1 MPTTTASSTATP
13 SVSSNTSDPILDRL
27 ASTDCE
33 IKLKAIREVKNKII
47 GNRTKKLSY
56 IKLGAVPVVAS
67 VLAEADANSDSG
79 ANLIVQSAAVL
90 GSFACGV
97 EAGVR
102 AVLDAGALPRLF
114 RLLSATDEKVVD
126 AAARSLRMIYQS
138 KLAPKYDFFQEGNME
153 FLLYLL
159 KHENENLTGLG
170 ATIVI
175 HSCETSAEQNM
186 LCYAGVLEKIIS
198 LLDGSLSQR
207 DASLESLAAVLKSN
221 PEAVSKFMDLHSG
234 RALSSIIEL
243 TKDRYS
249 RTRLLACSCLIC
261 VKNSSLCHLQD
272 LGIKT
277 KLVHILLEL
286 LDDPGQVGDEAS
298 FAFSSLIAEME
309 DLHKLAFEANAIDKF
324 YCHLQKSPLNP
335 KRLEGILLALAD
347 LCSKLECCRSRFLTL
362 QVLSLVVDALVNDNV
377 NVREA
382 ACICLRNSSRS
393 IKNLSAGHFMNEIIV
408 IPLVQLLSDLS
419 TSVQIA
425 ALGAIS
431 NIVAGIT
438 PGKSVFIQCGGIKEL
453 VQLTKSMDSS
463 LRLNA
468 VWALRNMVFHAE
480 KTCKEAVFMELTASS
495 IANLIH
501 DPESSVQEQA
511 LALVRNFLD
520 GLIDFVDYAF
530 AEDGIIF
537 DAIGRRLRES
547 SKAEIGIQGVYA
559 LCNIASGN
567 EFHKEAVMQQLFPE
581 AEDGSN
587 SFLNQCLQSNDSRLC
602 TAAVWVII
610 NLTNPASPGA
620 LGRVVKLRN
629 FGIVS
634 RIKKMVNDPCM
645 DVKLRARI
653 ALGQILPFGES

>member
-249 RTRLLACSCLIC
+249 RT
-261 VKNSSLCHLQD
+261 
-272 LGIKT
+272 
-277 KLVHILLEL
+277 
-286 LDDPGQVGDEAS
+286 
-298 FAFSSLIAEME
+298 SLIAEME

-362 QVLSLVVDALVNDNV
+362 QKLQPAISIVLSLVVDALVNDNV

>member
-1 MPTTTASSTATP
+1 MPTTSASSITTP
-13 SVSSNTSDPILDRL
+13 PLSSTTSDPILDRL
-27 ASTDCE
+27 ASSDCE
-33 IKLKAIREVKNKII
+33 IKLKSIREVKNKII

-56 IKLGAVPVVAS
+56 IKLGTVPVVAS

-97 EAGVR
+97 DAGVR
-102 AVLDAGALPRLF
+102 AVLDTGVLPRLF
-114 RLLSATDEKVVD
+114 NLLSAADEKVVD
-126 AAARSLRMIYQS
+126 ATARSLRMIYQS
-138 KLAPKYDFFQEGNME
+138 KLAPKCDFFLEKNRE
-153 FLLYLL
+153 FLLSLL
-159 KHENENLTGLG
+159 KNENENLTVLG
-170 ATIVI
+170 ASIVI
-175 HSCETSAEQNM
+175 HSCETSEEQNI
-186 LCYAGVLEKIIS
+186 LCYAGVLEKIIG

-207 DASLESLAAVLKSN
+207 DACLESLATILKNN
-221 PEAVSKFMDLHSG
+221 PEAVSKFMAHHGG
-234 RALSSIIEL
+234 RALNSIIEL

-249 RTRLLACSCLIC
+249 RTRLLACLCLIC
-261 VKNSSLCHLQD
+261 VKNSSSCHLQD

-277 KLVHILLEL
+277 KLVYILLEL

-298 FAFSSLIAEME
+298 LAFSSLIAEKE

-324 YCHLQKSPLNP
+324 YCHLQKSSSNP
-335 KRLEGILLALAD
+335 RRLEGIFLALGD

-362 QVLSLVVDALVNDNV
+362 QVLSLVVDALVHDNAD
-377 NVREA
+377 VRKA

-393 IKNLSAGHFMNEIIV
+393 IKNLSAGHFMNESIV

-419 TSVQIA
+419 ISVQVA
-425 ALGAIS
+425 ALGALS

-438 PGKSVFIQCGGIKEL
+438 PRKSVFIQCGGIKGL
-453 VQLTKSMDSS
+453 VQSTKSMDSS

-480 KTCKEAVFMELTASS
+480 KTCTEAVFMELTASS

-501 DPESSVQEQA
+501 DPESSVQEQT
-511 LALVRNFLD
+511 LALVRNFVD
-520 GLIDFVDYAF
+520 GLIDFVEYAF

-537 DAIGRRLRES
+537 DAVVRRLRES
-547 SKAEIGIQGVYA
+547 SKAEIRIQGIYV

-567 EFHKEAVMQQLFPE
+567 EFHKEAVMHQLFPE
-581 AEDGSN
+581 AEDGSD
-587 SFLNQCLQSNDSRLC
+587 SFFNQCLQSNDSRLS
-602 TAAVWVII
+602 TAAVWVIV
-610 NLTNPASPGA
+610 NLTNPTSPGA
-620 LGRVVKLRN
+620 FGRVVKLRN

-645 DVKLRARI
+645 DVKLRARM
-653 ALGQILPFGES
+653 ALDQIPIGES